1 MSSQSA
7 KRLKASS
14 EEEKLVPCEIKVY
27 TDASRPRRD
36 ALYPMLYDILESLPA
51 ELVHMICDYDLDGF
65 RIRSPM
71 PLQRMT
77 FRCDRQTNGP
87 RISGPFAFLGDRK
100 EVFCF
105 RRSDRQQLWTIA
117 APTGFES
124 THAAVLDVNANRVL
138 LSFEA
143 DDASSRLTCADHSG
157 RVLWTKVRG
166 LWSLSLV
173 CV

>member
-1 MSSQSA
+1 MSSQSV

-27 TDASRPRRD
+27 TDTSRPRRD
-36 ALYPMLYDILESLPA
+36 ALYPMLYDVLETLPA
-51 ELVHMICDYDLDGF
+51 ELVRMICDYDSCGF
-65 RIRSPM
+65 RVFSPM

-77 FRCDRQTNGP
+77 FRCDRQSNGP

-105 RRSDRQQLWTIA
+105 RRSDRERLWTIA

-124 THAAVLDVNANRVL
+124 THAAVLDVNASRVL

-143 DDASSRLTCADHSG
+143 DDASSRLMCADHSG
-157 RVLWTKVRG
+157 RVLWTKVRVPA
-166 LWSLSLV
+166 SLSFV
-173 CV
+173 RV